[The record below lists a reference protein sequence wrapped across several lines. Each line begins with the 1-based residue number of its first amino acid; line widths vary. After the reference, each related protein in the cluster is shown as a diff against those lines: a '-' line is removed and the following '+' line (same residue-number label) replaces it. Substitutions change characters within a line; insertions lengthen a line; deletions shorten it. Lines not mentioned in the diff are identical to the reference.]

1 MYSVDYKPVMSE
13 QPVVK
18 SQMPDVRGMGLKDAL
33 FLLEDIG
40 LNVQVKGRGKVSG
53 QSLAPG
59 LAINKKQEVLL
70 ELN

>member
-1 MYSVDYKPVMSE
+1 L
-13 QPVVK
+13 K

-33 FLLEDIG
+33 FLLEDMG
-40 LNVQVKGRGKVSG
+40 LNVQVKGRGKVSE